1 MLHAACVGEEAG
13 ARNLVFFRVKWLRS
27 AMKGT
32 STCAAVAAAVASVA
46 NVFLFC
52 VLQRVVVPVCVV
64 LCVALNLRLRIAL
77 EWLHDC
83 CHLVLPHAQIR
94 AGLRRDAAKRIVYN
108 GCLNVVWGLC
118 WRGSRSMKP
127 CVFQCKVAAV
137 GDERYILCAAVAA
150 AVVESAVADRIGMAA

>member
-1 MLHAACVGEEAG
+1 MCGGCGCGRFCRECVPPRLCSATSGCS
-13 ARNLVFFRVKWLRS
+13 RVRS
-27 AMKGT
+27 SMRG
-32 STCAAVAAAVASVA
+32 
-46 NVFLFC
+46 
-52 VLQRVVVPVCVV
+52 
-64 LCVALNLRLRIAL
+64 LNLRLRIAL
-77 EWLHDC
+77 ESLHDC

-137 GDERYILCAAVAA
+137 GDERYVLCAAVAA
-150 AVVESAVADRIGMAA
+150 AVVESAVADRTGMAA